1 MAYGNGKK
9 LYKWDGK
16 HMMTY
21 GNGKKLF
28 TWEGQYVKI
37 YGNGK
42 KLLKTE
48 GVIPVPFVIAL
59 VTGQI

>member
-1 MAYGNGKK
+1 
-9 LYKWDGK
+9 
-16 HMMTY
+16 
-21 GNGKKLF
+21 
-28 TWEGQYVKI
+28 VKV

-48 GVIPVPFVIAL
+48 GVLPVPFVIAL